1 MERLFVSD
9 LDGTLLDP
17 AGKLSDY
24 TRSALTGLLGEG
36 LPFTI
41 ASARSVISMRAILG
55 DLPLSLPVIE
65 MNGAFLSDYPSA
77 RHHLCRAMPLEVCE
91 EVAAHATGVD
101 MPPFVSTFDGREDRL
116 YYCGD
121 LRNDGM
127 RWYLENRRRMG
138 DDRLRGPAE
147 IHTVLREQVVCLTV
161 IGRREAIE
169 GATAWLLER
178 FGDAVAAVHYEN
190 RYCRGWY
197 WLTVQDR
204 LATKARGLATLT
216 DMCGVDM
223 ADVTV
228 FGDDVNDVA
237 MFREAGRAIAPENAE
252 ATLKRYAA
260 EVIKHHETDSVVRYL
275 EGAWDGPEGV

>member
-17 AGKLSDY
+17 AGELSDY
-24 TRSALTGLLGEG
+24 SRSALTRLLAEG

-41 ASARSVISMRAILG
+41 ASARSVVSMRAILG

-65 MNGAFLSDYPSA
+65 MNGAFVSDYPSA
-77 RHHLCRAMPLEVCE
+77 RHHLCRAMPRDMCE
-91 EVAAHATGVD
+91 EAAAYAMGVD
-101 MPPFVSTFDGREDRL
+101 MPPFVSTFDGREDHL
-116 YYCGD
+116 YYGD

-127 RWYLENRRRMG
+127 RWYLENRLKTG
-138 DDRLRGPAE
+138 DDRVRGPAE
-147 IHTVLREQVVCLTV
+147 VRTALGEQVVCLTV

-169 GATAWLLER
+169 EAAAWLSER
-178 FGDAVAAVHYEN
+178 FGGAVAAVHYEN

-197 WLTVQDR
+197 WLTVQDG
-204 LATKARGLATLT
+204 LATKAHGLVTLT

-237 MFREAGRAIAPENAE
+237 MFREAGRAVAPENAE
-252 ATLKRYAA
+252 ELLKPHAA
-260 EVIKHHETDSVVRYL
+260 EIIEHHATDSVVRYL
-275 EGAWDGPEGV
+275 ERAWDGPEGR